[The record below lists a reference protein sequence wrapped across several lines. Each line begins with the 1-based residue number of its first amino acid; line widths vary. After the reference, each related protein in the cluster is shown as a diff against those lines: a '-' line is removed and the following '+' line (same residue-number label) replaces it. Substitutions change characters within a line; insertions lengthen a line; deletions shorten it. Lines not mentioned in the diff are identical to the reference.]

1 MPMQKGQKVRWNWG
15 NGHGVGTVKEALIVS
30 RKAKQ
35 DQKMRRTQMFNLNIC
50 QTFFQCF

>member
-30 RKAKQ
+30 RKAKPKNAK
-35 DQKMRRTQMFNLNIC
+35 DANV
-50 QTFFQCF
+50 